1 MSIIET
7 NVTIT
12 NRVGLHARP
21 ARLLVQTAA
30 QFQSQIQVRRGEK
43 TANAKS
49 IVGVLK
55 LGAVM
60 GGPEQDSLGVQR
72 EIARDFVLSADFAY
86 RHFVHLPVG
95 IDLNHFNSIRGPVIP
110 VCTAAQRNDPLAICS
125 VGQITVQAN
134 QARSTYKG
142 LLLRAEKRFS
152 HGFQVL
158 GSSPSRI

>member
-1 MSIIET
+1 VSIVET

-30 QFQSQIQVRRGEK
+30 QFQSQIQLRHGDK

-60 GGPEQDSLGVQR
+60 GDM
-72 EIARDFVLSADFAY
+72 
-86 RHFVHLPVG
+86 
-95 IDLNHFNSIRGPVIP
+95 
-110 VCTAAQRNDPLAICS
+110 
-125 VGQITVQAN
+125 
-134 QARSTYKG
+134 
-142 LLLRAEKRFS
+142 LLFHAEGEDAEKALDALTNLALRNFDE
-152 HGFQVL
+152 QE
-158 GSSPSRI
+158 